1 MRLHHKWPKNSH
13 NYLGGF
19 SHDFPMVVFK
29 IWLRQS
35 QLKQLAT
42 EATRRLARAAQHL
55 TTAMDKYRKVVKER
69 EEKAVQEELPPK
81 KKPIR
86 LKKVP
91 RWLQMFQEAKMKQ
104 AQRKLDEQN

>member
-1 MRLHHKWPKNSH
+1 MQEKRLLYEDLQN
-13 NYLGGF
+13 
-19 SHDFPMVVFK
+19 
-29 IWLRQS
+29 
-35 QLKQLAT
+35 
-42 EATRRLARAAQHL
+42 
-55 TTAMDKYRKVVKER
+55 DKAEQEQKEK